1 MLLGNSVSKIF
12 VTGGAGFIGSHVV
25 DILISQGY
33 EVTVYDDLSN
43 GRKEFIE
50 QHHDK
55 NNFNFYEASILDFDS
70 LLTAIKGLALCFK

>member
-1 MLLGNSVSKIF
+1 MLLGDSVKKIF

-43 GRKEFIE
+43 GRREFIE
-50 QHHDK
+50 QHFGKD
-55 NNFNFYEASILDFDS
+55 NFEFYEANILDIDT
-70 LLTAIKGLALCFK
+70 LQMQCKAMI